1 MFLLTLLLF
10 HNFLISGCLIYPVSI
25 SCFDN
30 NLWAIKINEVKDLNN
45 WYEQWAKGGAG
56 PDFRVDNPI
65 LYIKNFNWV
74 FNWIDVYFFNKVSDF
89 LLGLSLLF
97 WLHFSY

>member
-1 MFLLTLLLF
+1 MFDL
-10 HNFLISGCLIYPVSI
+10 SVSI

-56 PDFRVDNPI
+56 PDFRVDNPT

-89 LLGLSLLF
+89 LLGLSALLLITF
-97 WLHFSY
+97 FILKTKVKNLTKKE